1 MAGSRMGAGRR
12 CPASDAGKWSHHKT
26 IQGEKMA
33 NTCIVCGQA
42 AGSGE
47 HVFPA
52 SLGGRR
58 TNKNIYC
65 TTHDNGYS
73 SLVAELANQVDV
85 LNAVL
90 GVVPD
95 HSDDVKSVLARDA
108 NSGEELRLSVKE
120 NVFTSPRVICQEP
133 VANGLVMNMSFPNRQ
148 ALNQWLAEQKANDL
162 DVTPLQKVQ
171 ERTYFLGEVHYQRR
185 FGGPCGL
192 GAVAYVTQTFLAQAF
207 PELARSGD
215 VAQFIA
221 YTQAIA
227 KLAQIPGGC
236 GEPTGGPTDP
246 RLEPAR
252 QALEAALTPWSGQ
265 APVWWDFDPQP
276 DATPNAF
283 EFGHRVTVGVDAA
296 DGQIFGRF
304 SLFSSIHFGM
314 QFGKASAGAATR
326 TVTVD
331 IDPMAA
337 HPPND
342 IRKIESASAIARVA
356 TPAQSTASLAGAI
369 SSGSQEAVFTEL
381 ISKIEARSSDKFAAK
396 MCAELA
402 VYSTLSDFEAEQLID
417 HLIDGQAQR
426 VLNMVKWVLQS
437 FKPQIPP
444 ELLPTLGSAIDA
456 MTAHDPSSANGLSP
470 TASAT
475 LALAKGALA
484 AQMREDIK
492 AGRLD
497 ERRIAELMG
506 EGPGAAVVG
515 RAILAP
521 IAQALGG

>member
-1 MAGSRMGAGRR
+1 MGADRR
-12 CPASDAGKWSHHKT
+12 RAASDAGKWSHHNK

-52 SLGGRR
+52 ALGGRR

-73 SLVAELANQVDV
+73 SLVADLASQVDF
-85 LNAVL
+85 LNALL

-120 NVFTSPRVICQEP
+120 NVFTAPRVISQEP
-133 VANGLVMNMSFPNRQ
+133 VANGVLMNMSFPNRE
-148 ALNQWLAEQKANDL
+148 AMKQWLAEQKANGI
-162 DVTPLQKVQ
+162 DVTPLQKAQ
-171 ERTYFLGEVHYQRR
+171 EQTYFLGEVHHQRR

-207 PELARSGD
+207 PDLARSGD

-236 GEPTGGPTDP
+236 GEPKDGPADP

-252 QALEAALTPWSGQ
+252 QAFEAALAPWSGQ

-283 EFGHRVTVGVDAA
+283 EFGHRVTVGVDAS

-314 QFGKASAGAATR
+314 RFGTASAGAATK

-337 HPPND
+337 RPPND
-342 IRKIESASAIARVA
+342 IKKAESASAIARVA
-356 TPAQSTASLAGAI
+356 VPAQPTAGLAAAI
-369 SSGSQEAVFTEL
+369 SSQSQEAVFTEL
-381 ISKIEARSSDKFAAK
+381 LRKIEAHSLGKAAA
-396 MCAELA
+396 MMHAELA
-402 VYSTLSDFEAEQLID
+402 DYSTLSGFEGEQLINRA
-417 HLIDGQAQR
+417 LEGQAQR
-426 VLNMVKWVLQS
+426 VLNIAKWVLEN
-437 FKPQIPP
+437 FKRQLPAAQFPQLAPM
-444 ELLPTLGSAIDA
+444 IDA
-456 MTAHDPSSANGLSP
+456 MTAHDPNSANGLS
-470 TASAT
+470 TMASAT
-475 LALAKGALA
+475 LGLAIGALA

-515 RAILAP
+515 QVILAP
-521 IAQALGG
+521 IAQVLGG

>member
-1 MAGSRMGAGRR
+1 
-12 CPASDAGKWSHHKT
+12 
-26 IQGEKMA
+26 MA

-52 SLGGRR
+52 ALGGRR

-73 SLVAELANQVDV
+73 SLVADLGSQVDV
-85 LNAVL
+85 LNAML

-95 HSDDVKSVLARDA
+95 HSSDVKSVLARDA
-108 NSGEELRLSVKE
+108 SSGEELRLSVKE
-120 NVFTSPRVICQEP
+120 SSFTAPRVLSQEP
-133 VANGLVMNMSFPNRQ
+133 VANGVQMDMSFPSRQ
-148 ALNQWLAEQKANDL
+148 AMNQWLAEQKANGL
-162 DVTPLQKVQ
+162 DVTPLQKAQ
-171 ERTYFLGEVHYQRR
+171 ERPYYLGAVHHQRR

-207 PELARSGD
+207 PDLARSGD
-215 VAQFIA
+215 LAQFIA

-227 KLAQIPGGC
+227 KLAQITGGC
-236 GEPTGGPTDP
+236 GEAKDGPPDP

-252 QALEAALTPWSGQ
+252 QAYEASLAPWGGQ
-265 APVWWDFDPQP
+265 APVWWDFDPQS

-283 EFGHRVTVGVDAA
+283 EFGHRVVVGVDAA

-314 QFGKASAGAATR
+314 RFGAASAGAATK

-342 IRKIESASAIARVA
+342 IKKVESATAIARVA
-356 TPAQSTASLAGAI
+356 FPAQPTASLAAAI
-369 SSGSQEAVFTEL
+369 SSKSQEGVFSEL
-381 ISKIEARSSDKFAAK
+381 LRKIEAHSLGKAAAK
-396 MCAELA
+396 VHAELA
-402 VYSTLSDFEAEQLID
+402 GYSALSEFEAEDL
-417 HLIDGQAQR
+417 LARVIDGQAQR
-426 VLNMVKWVLQS
+426 VLNVAKYVLEN
-437 FKPQIPP
+437 FKPHLPAT
-444 ELLPTLGSAIDA
+444 LLPTLGPMIDA
-456 MTAHDPSSANGLSP
+456 MTTHDPNSANGLS
-470 TASAT
+470 TKAT
-475 LALAKGALA
+475 ETLELAKGALA

-497 ERRIAELMG
+497 ERRIAELLD
-506 EGPGAAVVG
+506 EGPGAAVIGQAV
-515 RAILAP
+515 LAP
-521 IAQALGG
+521 MVQAPSQ